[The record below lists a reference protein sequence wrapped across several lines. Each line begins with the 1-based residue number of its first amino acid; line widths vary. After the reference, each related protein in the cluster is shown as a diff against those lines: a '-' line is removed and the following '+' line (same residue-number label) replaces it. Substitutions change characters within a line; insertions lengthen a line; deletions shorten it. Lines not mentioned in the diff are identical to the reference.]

1 MTKQRPAILQR
12 LSSPDWQLLR
22 RDKATFIATLA
33 VYVES
38 LCVVVALLMLTD
50 HSAVF
55 PQGAPIFWVLAVPL
69 TVWAVWMA
77 SYGAAAVMVFRV
89 LMLVDPVVA
98 AVALVVAVRLGAP
111 GIGLFA
117 AAVGG
122 SVGLGGVGW
131 LAYRRTVLWRIGP
144 MGE

>member
-1 MTKQRPAILQR
+1 MKV
-12 LSSPDWQLLR
+12 SR
-22 RDKATFIATLA
+22 RDSAEWLRLRSDKAIFAA
-33 VYVES
+33 SVSVYLES
-38 LCVVVALLMLTD
+38 LCLVVALLMLTD
-50 HSAVF
+50 HGSVLV
-55 PQGAPIFWVLAVPL
+55 QGAPVVWVLAVPL

-111 GIGLFA
+111 GVGLFA